1 MVNLAAGSNQPENRT
16 AALLS
21 QLHNMGVTYKAV
33 ADALEVNWRTVHR
46 WSKGETHPVPAGLT
60 NNALAQ
66 FIADR
71 SAEAVAQPA

>member
-1 MVNLAAGSNQPENRT
+1 MLNLKGINRT
-16 AALLS
+16 AELLG
-21 QLHNMGVTYKAV
+21 QLHSMGVTYQWV

-60 NNALAQ
+60 NDALAQ

-71 SAEAVAQPA
+71 SAGAVAPAA